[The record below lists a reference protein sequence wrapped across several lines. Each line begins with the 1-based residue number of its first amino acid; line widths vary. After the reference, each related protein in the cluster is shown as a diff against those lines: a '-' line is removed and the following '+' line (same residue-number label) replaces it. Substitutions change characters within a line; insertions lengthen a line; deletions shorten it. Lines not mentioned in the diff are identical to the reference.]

1 MMKPRATSQKPQA
14 ASLGPRRSLSTTN
27 AIENNFS
34 LTRRG
39 CRNVKRWRSR
49 AMAWRWAGTVLLD
62 VEKRFHR
69 IKGCRDLGALLTAL
83 GRTPEQTPLAA
94 GKEVA

>member
-1 MMKPRATSQKPQA
+1 LTLHR
-14 ASLGPRRSLSTTN
+14 LGVSERLRRSLRTTN

-39 CRNVKRWRSR
+39 CRNVKRWRSA
-49 AMAWRWAGTVLLD
+49 AMAWRWAGAVLLD

-69 IKGCRDLGALLTAL
+69 IKGHRDLGQLLAAL
-83 GRTPEQTPLAA
+83 GRGPQEAELALR
-94 GKEVA
+94 KEVA